1 MLHYTPQF
9 WCSDNTDAIARLRIQ
24 HGTTLVYPPCTMG
37 SHVSAVPNHQ
47 LHRTTP
53 MRTRG
58 NVALAGQFGYE
69 LDLTKLDAA
78 DLADAK
84 DLTEQ
89 AKLTRD
95 LLRYGDHHRLADPSV
110 GNLAAWM
117 QVSADRGE
125 AVVTAVLALAE
136 PNWRLPTLKLR
147 GLDPDARYRCVHG
160 PAGEWRGDVLMEL
173 GLSLSGLTQDFE
185 SLRWHLKRV

>member
-1 MLHYTPQF
+1 
-9 WCSDNTDAIARLRIQ
+9 
-24 HGTTLVYPPCTMG
+24 MG

-58 NVALAGQFGYE
+58 NVALAGQFGFE
-69 LDLTKLDAA
+69 LDLTKLDEADMAA
-78 DLADAK
+78 AK

-89 AKLTRD
+89 AKLTRH
-95 LLRYGDHHRLADPSV
+95 LLRHGAHHRLADPFA

-136 PNWRLPTLKLR
+136 PNWRLPALKLH
-147 GLDPDARYRCVHG
+147 GLDPAARYRCVHG
-160 PAGEWRGDVLMEL
+160 PEGEWRGDALMEL
-173 GLSLSGLTQDFE
+173 GLPLDGLKQDFE